1 MRAAALL
8 LLLAG
13 CAPSSECLRVKWGY
27 MVAHD
32 QQYPTSPTETTPGG
46 IRFDDSGQAVS
57 GELLDRLT
65 NEVSECLHMSID
77 RSGFVVKVPADW
89 QPSCDGSQ
97 QVLTAIAPQSGCDA
111 KGMSY
116 DPQCPCRWRA
126 VIQCPNVI
134 VATPSLYLYKD
145 ALTRWVTGSPN
156 PWADPALAKCA
167 SPSTAPLST
176 GGT

>member
-1 MRAAALL
+1 MRLALFAL
-8 LLLAG
+8 GLIG
-13 CAPSSECLRVKWGY
+13 CAPSQRCLRSAWGY
-27 MVAHD
+27 SVEGD
-32 QQYPTSPTETTPGG
+32 RQYATSPTETSPGG
-46 IRFDDSGQAVS
+46 IRFDDSGQAVA

-97 QVLTAIAPQSGCDA
+97 QLLSAGAPDAGCLA
-111 KGMSY
+111 KGQE
-116 DPQCPCRWRA
+116 PVAGCPCRWRA

-145 ALTRWVTGSPN
+145 ALTRWVTGSAN
-156 PWADPALAKCA
+156 PWASPELAKCA
-167 SPSTAPLST
+167 MPSTAPLL
-176 GGT
+176 GGP